1 MVSSHINVGAMGT
14 AFMVLGV
21 AMTALG
27 VIGFLRVFSVARGEA
42 WRTVLFGLGNALF
55 GYGIRSR
62 QSWEGPTPAVGWLG
76 VMCMTAP
83 VTFVIVRWLYS
94 RFGSRVGHLR
104 DGSRR

>member
-1 MVSSHINVGAMGT
+1 MVSSHSNFGAFGT

-27 VIGFLRVFSVARGEA
+27 VIGFLISVPRRDA
-42 WRTVLFGLGNALF
+42 WWTLLFGLGNALC
-55 GYGIRSR
+55 GYGMRSR
-62 QSWEGPTPAVGWLG
+62 HSSEGPTPAVEWLG
-76 VMCMTAP
+76 VMYWTAL

-94 RFGSRVGHLR
+94 RVGSRVGHLR